1 MATVARIIRSIEVTD
16 AVPAANGIED
26 LYNDTLDVILSRRAF
41 PREPIAAAGDELDR
55 TDRDPGWARPNE
67 KMPVE
72 DIQILGTHTPATP
85 TYQAPRGASL
95 DAYPEGTERHR
106 AHANTVFAEG
116 FDPVGEI
123 ERGLGRFSGG

>member
-1 MATVARIIRSIEVTD
+1 MATLARIIRSIEVTD

-26 LYNDTLDVILSRRAF
+26 LYNDTLDVIVSRRAF

-67 KMPVE
+67 KMPVG

-85 TYQAPRGASL
+85 THQAPRRPS
-95 DAYPEGTERHR
+95 PH
-106 AHANTVFAEG
+106 AHLQST
-116 FDPVGEI
+116 
-123 ERGLGRFSGG
+123 